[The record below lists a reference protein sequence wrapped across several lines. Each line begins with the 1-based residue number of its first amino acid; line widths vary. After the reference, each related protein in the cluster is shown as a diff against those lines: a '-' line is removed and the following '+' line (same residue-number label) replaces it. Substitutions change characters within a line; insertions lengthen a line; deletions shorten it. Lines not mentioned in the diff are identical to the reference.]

1 MTTLKWATGM
11 CEHRRAKPRDDSVVL
26 VATAVERLVSHVKR
40 APLPSL
46 VPPAISAGMT
56 CVAPDA
62 ALAARRVK
70 ATLVGGIAVLLWA
83 LLALFTTGAAG
94 IPPFQ
99 LLAMPF
105 AFAFV
110 VSPAVLA
117 PPGRGATSEERR
129 VGEEGGRKWR

>member
-1 MTTLKWATGM
+1 MTTLKWATEM
-11 CEHRRAKPRDDSVVL
+11 CEHRRAKPRDDSGVL

-70 ATLVGGIAVLLWA
+70 ATLFGGLPVLLWA
-83 LLALFTTGAAG
+83 LPALFPTGAAG
-94 IPPFQ
+94 IPTFQ
-99 LLAMPF
+99 LLALPF
-105 AFAFV
+105 AFPFV
-110 VSPAVLA
+110 VSLP
-117 PPGRGATSEERR
+117 EI
-129 VGEEGGRKWR
+129 

>member
-1 MTTLKWATGM
+1 MTTLKWATEM
-11 CEHRRAKPRDDSVVL
+11 CEHRRAKPRDDSGVL

-83 LLALFTTGAAG
+83 LLALFTTR
-94 IPPFQ
+94 
-99 LLAMPF
+99 
-105 AFAFV
+105 
-110 VSPAVLA
+110 SEEH
-117 PPGRGATSEERR
+117 TSELQSLLRISYA
-129 VGEEGGRKWR
+129 VFCLKKKTNKTTKPNTQ